1 LDALKARVAC
11 RGQHQITLRF
21 VAPVVQDFE
30 GKLAH
35 ESLFPLISLFVEDF
49 NYGPGNPRMS
59 NRVADH
65 PATGPTYS
73 ASNWMYCEHQ
83 LGGVLGNTDAALLA
97 NIVVTKSVGLLQY
110 RVFMEIA
117 AYTI

>member
-1 LDALKARVAC
+1 
-11 RGQHQITLRF
+11 
-21 VAPVVQDFE
+21 
-30 GKLAH
+30 
-35 ESLFPLISLFVEDF
+35 LFVEDF

-110 RVFMEIA
+110 RVFMENSRVHVYRLILIILPDLIA
-117 AYTI
+117 GW